1 MKGKQIYIADTLHN
15 TIELS
20 ILEKKIIST
29 QLFNRL
35 HDISQNSTAYLTFP
49 TNRTKRFEHSI
60 GTMKLCG
67 EIFYYGISN
76 ASKSVVDDFI
86 LDLKKNIHNEF
97 IERDFREYRK
107 VIDDSKLENLEEY
120 SEYNIDNTLYD
131 IFVPKS
137 ISQENVFLYLVV
149 FQAVRIAALLHDI
162 GHPPFSHITENA
174 IKRAFLT
181 VSSEPNLNSRK
192 TLFKGII
199 EEYSQDN
206 SKTGKRENFQLHEQL
221 GNKMTERILENIV
234 KECDSEEFD
243 VQYFNILATQIAVY
257 LLNEKS
263 PFFKQIHSIIDGAID
278 GDRLD
283 YVSRDVI
290 NSGFE
295 SGRIEYSRLIS
306 SMELCKYKDEYVFS
320 SSVKVIN
327 TVEDFFFRRWK
338 LYKNII
344 YHHRVIKT
352 DHLLQDSIYEM
363 IMEYLENPSEEI
375 EQKKGDFR
383 LANDISGLWK
393 PLKLTLSNQ
402 KYFDALI
409 QWDDGWLLS
418 ILKQYYF
425 SEGYKKNNRL
435 KYQLEE
441 LLSNKKQFY
450 SIIKDTNDFKN
461 LDGKILENISI
472 DFDKV
477 KEFGKGLDFS
487 YNELI
492 CSIENKYINKENIK
506 KGYFLFD
513 IKLLIDSFFQDK
525 YKFSDLMIEMIND
538 FISKEYKKEIEYY
551 FIEFKTPN
559 YGLSKMPYIINDKEV
574 KLLNQVS
581 NIGEILEYD
590 GLTFPVMHMYV
601 KKNDKFKYD
610 DFIDKLAKSISQ
622 EWNKFFKSIS

>member
-67 EIFYYGISN
+67 EIFYYSISN
-76 ASKSVVDDFI
+76 SSKSVLDDFI
-86 LDLKKNIHNEF
+86 SDLKENIHNEF
-97 IERDFREYRK
+97 IKRDFREYRK
-107 VIDDSKLENLEEY
+107 VIDDSKLESLEEY

-131 IFVPKS
+131 IFVPKN
-137 ISQENVFLYLVV
+137 ITQENVFLYLVV

-174 IKRAFLT
+174 IKKAFLT
-181 VSSEPNLNSRK
+181 ISGQSNLNSRK
-192 TLFKGII
+192 QLFKEII

-206 SKTGKRENFQLHEQL
+206 TKTGKRENFQLHEQL

-234 KECDSEEFD
+234 KECDEEEFD
-243 VQYFNILATQIAVY
+243 IQYFNILSTQIAVY
-257 LLNEKS
+257 MLNEKS

-306 SMELCKYKDEYVFS
+306 SMELCKYKNEYVFS
-320 SSVKVIN
+320 SSIKVIN

-363 IMEYLENPSEEI
+363 IIEYLDNTDDEI
-375 EQKKGDFR
+375 PQQKGDFR

-425 SEGYKKNNRL
+425 SEGYKKDNRL

-461 LDGKILENISI
+461 IDEKILENISI

-477 KEFGKGLDFS
+477 KEFGKDLDDT

-492 CSIENKYINKENIK
+492 CSLENKYKNKENIK
-506 KGYFLFD
+506 NGYFLFD

-525 YKFSDLMIEMIND
+525 YKFSDLMTEMIHD
-538 FISKEYKKEIEYY
+538 FVNKEYKKEIGYY
-551 FIEFKTPN
+551 FIEFKSPN
-559 YGLSKMPYIINDKEV
+559 YGLSKMPYIIDDKEV

-581 NIGEILEYD
+581 NIGEILAYD
-590 GLTFPVMHMYV
+590 GLTFPVMHIYI
-601 KKNDKFKYD
+601 KKNDDFKYD
-610 DFIDKLAKSISQ
+610 DFIERLAKSISQ
-622 EWNKFFKSIS
+622 EWNKFFKAIS